1 MRTNTLLV
9 VAAICGLT
17 PRLEAQW
24 IAQSSGTDAEFRGL
38 SAVSPTVVWA
48 SGTKGRFART
58 TDGGTTWKVDTVPG
72 ATNLDFRD
80 VQALN
85 EKTAWLMSAG
95 EAERGLAK
103 IYMTND
109 GGAHWELVYSTDLK
123 GAFFDAISFWDAQ
136 HGIAISDPVDG
147 RFVLVTS
154 DDGGKSWTRVPPEG
168 IPEAL
173 TGEAMFAASG
183 TSITVQGSSTAWI
196 GTGGGEKARV
206 FRSTDR
212 GRTWIVAETPVHA
225 GLGSTGIFSVAFRD
239 ANHGVVVGGDYQQ
252 ARGSTPNV
260 AITSD
265 GGRTWRLA
273 KGPLPPGFMSGVTY
287 VPGAV
292 RVADTHSAANAA
304 ALVAVGLAGT
314 ARSDDGGES
323 WTMVDTVA
331 YNSVAFAA
339 RNAGWAVGP
348 RGRIAKWSGV
358 LPTEAKKED

>member
-1 MRTNTLLV
+1 
-9 VAAICGLT
+9 
-17 PRLEAQW
+17 
-24 IAQSSGTDAEFRGL
+24 
-38 SAVSPTVVWA
+38 VVWA

-103 IYMTND
+103 IFMTND
-109 GGAHWELVYSTDLK
+109 GGAHWNLVYSSDLK
-123 GAFFDAISFWDAQ
+123 GVFFDAISFWDAQ

-147 RFVLVTS
+147 RFVLLTTN
-154 DDGGKSWTRVPPEG
+154 DGGKSWTRIAPEG
-168 IPEAL
+168 IPAAL

-183 TSITVQGSSTAWI
+183 TSITVQGSSNAWI
-196 GTGGGEKARV
+196 GTGGGAQARV

-212 GRTWIVAETPVHA
+212 GRTWTVAETPVHA
-225 GLGSTGIFSVAFRD
+225 GQGTTGIFSIAFRD

-252 ARGSTPNV
+252 AHGATPNV
-260 AITSD
+260 ALTND
-265 GGRTWRLA
+265 GGNTWRLA
-273 KGPLPPGFMSGVTY
+273 KGPLPPGFMSSVSY
-287 VPGAV
+287 VPDA
-292 RVADTHSAANAA
+292 RAA
-304 ALVAVGLAGT
+304 ALVAVGLGGT
-314 ARSDDGGES
+314 AQSDDGGES

-331 YNSVAFAA
+331 YNSVAFVN

-348 RGRIAKWSGV
+348 RGRIARWSAAA
-358 LPTEAKKED
+358 TEAKRED